1 MLPKL
6 YDRKKVNHE
15 SCTIIFRWPL
25 GLKFHNICSMP
36 AGCDFWSLIAVASL
50 KRATAPLQVQPFQ
63 SSTQVVPCRKS
74 VHFDPSMKSSIFE
87 KSLLNGPMFPSFAPD
102 RGESCRRLWRLN
114 KIDFPRCHCPWKI
127 FHAVTFCTGKSR
139 RSGFP
144 QALST
149 IEDVVAHFR
158 RMQETDCPSGD
169 EASPGHLRNWS
180 GPWEYPGNVWV

>member
-87 KSLLNGPMFPSFAPD
+87 KSLLNGPIFPHFPPD

-114 KIDFPRCHCPWKI
+114 KIDFPRCHFKDFSCRHFLHREIPSFRFSAGVVHHWGCGGTLSS
-127 FHAVTFCTGKSR
+127 HAGNR
-139 RSGFP
+139 
-144 QALST
+144 LSQRWWG
-149 IEDVVAHFR
+149 EPR
-158 RMQETDCPSGD
+158 P
-169 EASPGHLRNWS
+169 P
-180 GPWEYPGNVWV
+180 